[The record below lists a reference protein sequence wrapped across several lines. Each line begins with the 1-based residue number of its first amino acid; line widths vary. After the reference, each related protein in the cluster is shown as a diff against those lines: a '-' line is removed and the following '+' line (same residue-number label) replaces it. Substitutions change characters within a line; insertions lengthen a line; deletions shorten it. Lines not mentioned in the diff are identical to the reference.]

1 MKCFIHIF
9 LVLSLNGCYTVV
21 DKSALILEDTKK
33 SNTNNDTEKSIIDD
47 CIIEGIVNYVGFLGN
62 TQETFYPSG
71 YVLKD
76 YKWFISLPPNIS
88 GRIYIKGNIDSSYID
103 KRVQIKGYY
112 EQRKKHLSS
121 APDYT
126 SIIYI
131 IPEKIFIVE

>member
-1 MKCFIHIF
+1 MKYFIHIF

-21 DKSALILEDTKK
+21 DKSALRLEDTKK

-47 CIIEGIVNYVGFLGN
+47 CIIEGTVNYVGFLGN

-112 EQRKKHLSS
+112 EQRKKNLSS